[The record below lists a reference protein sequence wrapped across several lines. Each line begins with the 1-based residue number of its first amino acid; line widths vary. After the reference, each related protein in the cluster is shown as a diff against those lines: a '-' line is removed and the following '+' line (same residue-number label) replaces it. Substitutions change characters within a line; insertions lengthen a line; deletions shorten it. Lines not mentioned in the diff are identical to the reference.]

1 MSDPYE
7 TRPYETRPYETREDL
22 PRSWAGVFVGVGLV
36 CGLGA
41 FVLTEE
47 IDAWVWQSAPTFAL
61 LITGLAFCLSVNP
74 QRWLPAALGSLALGL
89 LLGILGTT
97 FLDRFGPGAERWP
110 EMPTARVLTLHLI
123 VAQIA
128 LPFFQT
134 WQERGQERGLEQGR
148 FNFPYQRLFAHAW
161 NNTLIV
167 ALSLAFAVLLWILLW
182 LFAALFDLVG
192 IDWFSDLIGEP
203 AFFWPATTIAIAF
216 GVYAGRD
223 YHRVVVALRRIVF
236 SLFSV
241 LTPLFLLL
249 SLGFL
254 LALVFGGFE
263 KMTTVVSAATTLVTL
278 LVLGV
283 VLLNAVL
290 RDGSAASD
298 PGRVLNVCAVALA
311 PALTLLCGFA
321 LYAVALRIGQYGL
334 TPDRIWIGV
343 TAGVLMLHAL
353 AYLLSLIARER
364 WMAVSRQANIGIAVL
379 VALTAIALQTPWG
392 DPYRVSA
399 ESQYQRLA
407 SGAVDP
413 ALFDYGFLKF
423 NLGDHGEAILERIAE
438 DAGVADEAVVAEQL
452 AALATAETRWQWR
465 QPGRQQVRRQSVRET
480 LSDPERVTLIPAD
493 LEIPEDL
500 HTDWL
505 HGVVGQ
511 CGRQDGQECMLTAID
526 LTESEGL
533 EYVLA
538 LRGEHMAPIMH
549 LFERRLEGDGWAS
562 TFIPVSAEAITFW
575 SDFAVGRIDA
585 VTPAH
590 RDLKVGDQV
599 IPLRR
604 QP

>member
-1 MSDPYE
+1 MSDSHE
-7 TRPYETRPYETREDL
+7 TRPYEAREDL
-22 PRSWAGVFVGVGLV
+22 PRSWAGVFVAVGLV

-61 LITGLAFCLSVNP
+61 LITGLAFCLSVDP

-89 LLGILGTT
+89 LLGVLGTT
-97 FLDRFGPGAERWP
+97 FLERFGPGADRWP
-110 EMPTARVLTLHLI
+110 EMPTARVLTLYLI

-134 WQERGQERGLEQGR
+134 WQEREPQESRIS
-148 FNFPYQRLFAHAW
+148 FPYQRLFAHAW

-167 ALSLAFAVLLWILLW
+167 ALSLAFAGLLWILLW

-192 IDWFSDLIGEP
+192 IEWFSDLIGEP

-254 LALVFGGFE
+254 LALATGGFE
-263 KMTTVVSAATTLVTL
+263 QMTTVVSAATTLVTL

-298 PGRVLNVCAVALA
+298 PGRVLTVCAVALA
-311 PALTLLCGFA
+311 PALALLCGFA
-321 LYAVALRIGQYGL
+321 LYAVVLRIGQYGL
-334 TPDRIWIGV
+334 TPDRIWIAV
-343 TAGVLMLHAL
+343 TAGVLMLYAL

-379 VALTAIALQTPWG
+379 VALVAIALQTPWG

-423 NLGDHGEAILERIAE
+423 NLGDHGEATLERIAE
-438 DAGVADEAVVAEQL
+438 DTGVADAAVVAEQL

-465 QPGRQQVRRQSVRET
+465 QPGQQQVRLQSVRET
-480 LSDPERVTLIPAD
+480 LSDPERVTLVPAD
-493 LEIPEDL
+493 LAIPEDL

-505 HGVVGQ
+505 HGVVER

-538 LRGEHMAPIMH
+538 LRGEHMTPVMH
-549 LFERRLEGDGWAS
+549 LFERRLDGDGWGS
-562 TFIPVSAEAITFW
+562 TFIPVSTEAVTFW
-575 SDFAVGRIDA
+575 ADFAAGRIEA
-585 VTPAH
+585 VAPVH
-590 RDLKVGDQV
+590 RDLKVGDQI

-604 QP
+604 YP